1 MYPARFGV
9 FLLPNTMQEA
19 IDGAKRAEADGFY
32 SASVNDH
39 FYSPLGNPQT
49 PQMECFTTL
58 TAII

>member
-39 FYSPLGNPQT
+39 F
-49 PQMECFTTL
+49 
-58 TAII
+58 